1 MHKSLPVLSLA
12 ALLGVA
18 CGAAPPAAAADAQ
31 SASARPV
38 RRVDTA
44 TAGSVA
50 GKVTLTG
57 VAPTVEIM
65 RVAVDQ
71 TCIAAMGTEAKSDAM
86 LVGMDGAIQN
96 AFVYITDTLSD
107 YTFDVPTAPV
117 VLDQVGCR
125 YAPRI
130 FGVRVGQPVEMVN
143 SDATLHNVHAMP
155 MVNQEFNRGMPQQH
169 SRMTQVFTA
178 PEQMVR
184 FKCDLHAWMNAYGG
198 VMSHP
203 FFAVTGA
210 DGTFSLTG
218 IPPGK
223 YELAVWH
230 EKLGSSTQQI
240 EIGNSQAVSLNFT
253 LDAVKK

>member
-1 MHKSLPVLSLA
+1 MHKFLA
-12 ALLGVA
+12 ALLCGAFVSVA
-18 CGAAPPAAAADAQ
+18 CGSSPEASATAAPQ
-31 SASARPV
+31 SAQARM
-38 RRVDTA
+38 VDAA
-44 TAGSVA
+44 TAGAVA

-57 VAPTVEIM
+57 PAPAPEIM

-71 TCIAAMGTEAKSDAM
+71 TCMAAMGTEAKSDAI
-86 LVGMDGAIQN
+86 LIGADGAIQN
-96 AFVYITDTLSD
+96 AFVYIKDTLAD

-155 MVNQEFNRGMPQQH
+155 MVNQEFNRGMPKQH
-169 SRMTQVFTA
+169 SRMTQIFTA

-198 VMSHP
+198 VMPHP

-210 DGTFSLTG
+210 DGAFSLKG

-223 YELAVWH
+223 YDLAVWH
-230 EKLGSSTQQI
+230 EKLGNATQQI
-240 EIGNSQAVSLNFT
+240 EITNSQTVSLNFT
-253 LDAVKK
+253 LSAQKK